1 MKAKKHSFWLNYYVA
16 VLLALILIVS
26 SFIFN
31 FNISP
36 TQAAIGLEGTGTSSN
51 PYKIS
56 TTADLTTFANW
67 VNNGNTGENQY
78 FELTNNISGAG
89 VPVIGSLVY
98 GAERRFKGT
107 FDGNGFSISNVN
119 RTNNSTN
126 QQGDLG
132 LFGYL
137 EGTVKNLIIL
147 NGTITLSTAGKSVGA
162 IAGSTYGGAV
172 IERCFNSGCTVQMTS
187 TRMDYAQVGGL
198 VGAAGGNT
206 TIKYSG
212 NMASV
217 INYAKGTAKAGGI
230 MGVQNEGTTTIT
242 ECYNKG
248 SITAGRSTTT
258 NEAYAGGIIGQNGT
272 VSYCYNTGSITA
284 NAELK
289 SEDTTKNISFSDYC
303 EGLTVTLE
311 DYRYQKTTEYAY
323 CGGIVGYSTTSV
335 KYCYNTGSINGGKA
349 RVLTDTEMH
358 LHATTDRANLY
369 SITQNQDILV
379 LFDYDENIFF
389 SGINGNIN
397 ISSTNCF
404 STYNNLYSNV
414 SCYISEH
421 VYSKRT
427 PGGDTNI
434 SNTTR
439 LDVYSNAYNLNQT
452 ISVYNIPNLDA
463 TVKNTSVKV
472 FCSST
477 NISLSL
483 STNLTWTTGMLWW
496 KENHDET
503 INPTAFSSSI
513 TRIQNYTLKGA
524 SDMKNQNFVNSIG
537 SSIWGINSLI
547 NNGYPYLKNTMWT
560 SGAQSF

>member
-16 VLLALILIVS
+16 VLLALILIVP

-36 TQAAIGLEGTGTSSN
+36 TQAAISLDGLGTSSN

-56 TTADLTTFANW
+56 STADLTTLANW
-67 VNNGNTGENQY
+67 VNNGNTGSGKY
-78 FELTNNISGAG
+78 FELTCNISGSG

-119 RTNNSTN
+119 RTNNTTN

-137 EGTVKNLIIL
+137 EGTVRNLIIL

-187 TRMDYAQVGGL
+187 TSMDYAQVGGL

-206 TIKYSG
+206 TIRYSG

-272 VSYCYNTGSITA
+272 ISNCFNRGSVSAYAKTQESENGYDTGRKDLVNGFYFQYINTTYEEKKFAYAGGIAGYSNNVKNCYNTASIYGGYNIKDIRNQSFDFIYDSWQPINAGNYSIQKATKNEPVHLKYELYSGSIVGFCNGTAPSNCYSVSNCVSNYSTVYSAPTSQTMIDNLSKYVYIGTGGLHFESGSANTIASNYNYTIHFHSYTYFTAVWIPTKKTTKDENITSYSYADKKDYNITNTSITA
-284 NAELK
+284 N
-289 SEDTTKNISFSDYC
+289 
-303 EGLTVTLE
+303 
-311 DYRYQKTTEYAY
+311 
-323 CGGIVGYSTTSV
+323 
-335 KYCYNTGSINGGKA
+335 
-349 RVLTDTEMH
+349 
-358 LHATTDRANLY
+358 NL
-369 SITQNQDILV
+369 
-379 LFDYDENIFF
+379 
-389 SGINGNIN
+389 
-397 ISSTNCF
+397 
-404 STYNNLYSNV
+404 
-414 SCYISEH
+414 
-421 VYSKRT
+421 
-427 PGGDTNI
+427 
-434 SNTTR
+434 
-439 LDVYSNAYNLNQT
+439 
-452 ISVYNIPNLDA
+452 
-463 TVKNTSVKV
+463 
-472 FCSST
+472 
-477 NISLSL
+477 
-483 STNLTWTTGMLWW
+483 
-496 KENHDET
+496 
-503 INPTAFSSSI
+503 
-513 TRIQNYTLKGA
+513 
-524 SDMKNQNFVNSIG
+524 G
-537 SSIWGINSLI
+537 SSIWASNSLI

>member
-1 MKAKKHSFWLNYYVA
+1 MA
-16 VLLALILIVS
+16 VLLTLILIVP

-36 TQAAIGLEGTGTSSN
+36 TQAAISLDGDGDPEN
-51 PYKIS
+51 PYKI
-56 TTADLTTFANW
+56 TCTADLKTFADW
-67 VNNGNTGENQY
+67 VNSGNTGENKY
-78 FELTNNISGAG
+78 FELTNNIDGSG

-132 LFGYL
+132 LFGYVQ
-137 EGTVKNLIIL
+137 GTIKNLIVL
-147 NGTITLSTAGKSVGA
+147 NGTITLSVDGKSVGA
-162 IAGSTYGGAV
+162 IAGSTYEGSV
-172 IERCFNSGCTVQMTS
+172 IERCFNAGCTVQVTS
-187 TRMDYAQVGGL
+187 SNMNAAQTGGII
-198 VGAAGGNT
+198 GAAGGST
-206 TIKYSG
+206 TIRYSG
-212 NMASV
+212 NSAV
-217 INYAKGTAKAGGI
+217 IKNNSKNARAGGI
-230 MGVQNEGTTTIT
+230 MGIQNEGTTTIT
-242 ECYNKG
+242 ECFNAG
-248 SITAGRSTTT
+248 SITAGTSSS
-258 NEAYAGGIIGQNGT
+258 NESFAGGIIGQNGT

-284 NAELK
+284 NAESK
-289 SEDTTKNISFSDYC
+289 SEDTTKNISFFDHC

-311 DYRYQKTTEYAY
+311 DYRYLKTTEYAY

-358 LHATTDRANLY
+358 LHAITDRANTY

-421 VYSKRT
+421 VYSKRI

-483 STNLTWTTGMLWW
+483 STDLTWTTGMLWW

>member
-1 MKAKKHSFWLNYYVA
+1 MKTKKHSFWLNYYVA
-16 VLLALILIVS
+16 VLLALILIVP

-36 TQAAIGLEGTGTSSN
+36 TQAAIRLDGTGTSSN

-67 VNNGNTGENQY
+67 VNSGNTGSGQY
-78 FELTNNISGAG
+78 FELTNNIDGSG

-137 EGTVKNLIIL
+137 EGTVRNLIIL

-187 TRMDYAQVGGL
+187 TSMDYAQVGGL

-206 TIKYSG
+206 TIRYSG

-272 VSYCYNTGSITA
+272 ISNCYNRGYVSAYAKTQESENGYDTGRKDLVNGFYFQYINTTYEEKKLAYAGGIAGYSNNVKNCYNTASI
-284 NAELK
+284 
-289 SEDTTKNISFSDYC
+289 Y
-303 EGLTVTLE
+303 
-311 DYRYQKTTEYAY
+311 
-323 CGGIVGYSTTSV
+323 GG
-335 KYCYNTGSINGGKA
+335 
-349 RVLTDTEMH
+349 
-358 LHATTDRANLY
+358 
-369 SITQNQDILV
+369 
-379 LFDYDENIFF
+379 
-389 SGINGNIN
+389 
-397 ISSTNCF
+397 
-404 STYNNLYSNV
+404 
-414 SCYISEH
+414 
-421 VYSKRT
+421 
-427 PGGDTNI
+427 
-434 SNTTR
+434 
-439 LDVYSNAYNLNQT
+439 
-452 ISVYNIPNLDA
+452 
-463 TVKNTSVKV
+463 
-472 FCSST
+472 
-477 NISLSL
+477 
-483 STNLTWTTGMLWW
+483 
-496 KENHDET
+496 
-503 INPTAFSSSI
+503 
-513 TRIQNYTLKGA
+513 
-524 SDMKNQNFVNSIG
+524 
-537 SSIWGINSLI
+537 
-547 NNGYPYLKNTMWT
+547 
-560 SGAQSF
+560 